1 VRDTNWIPQAEAT
14 FTKTTRP
21 NAHQVRALEL
31 AGANLARL

>member
-1 VRDTNWIPQAEAT
+1 VRDTNRIPRAEVT

-21 NAHQVRALEL
+21 NAHRARALEL